1 MIKTIW
7 SENKKS
13 FFKYWLVIVITMIVA
28 YAAMYITLHVF
39 NLDIKKAIQ
48 GFKDST
54 NIDSAVKENTSYW
67 QGSLA
72 LFKNNWLVCVQILAI
87 SFLPIPFLYH
97 LSVILTSA
105 SVGVIL
111 AIGQKAG
118 MNIYEAFF
126 LGILPHSILELSV
139 FIFSALYARKIN
151 VLILGNIANLFRKNK
166 KTLPSFW
173 RQLKETFMVFLIII
187 TPGIFIAALIE
198 GYVTRFLF
206 NR

>member
-1 MIKTIW
+1 MIKTLW
-7 SENKKS
+7 NENKKS
-13 FFKYWLVIVITMIVA
+13 FFTYWIVIIITMIVA
-28 YAAMYITLHVF
+28 YVAMYVTLHVF
-39 NLDIKKAIQ
+39 DLDIKKAIQ

-54 NIDSAVKENTSYW
+54 NIRSTASRESSYW

-72 LFKNNWLVCVQILAI
+72 LFKNNWLVCVQILAL
-87 SFLPIPFLYH
+87 SFLPIPFLYN

-118 MNIYEAFF
+118 MNVYETFF
-126 LGILPHSILELSV
+126 LGILPHSVLELSV

-151 VLILGNIANLFRKNK
+151 SLVLKNIANLFRKNK
-166 KTLPSFW
+166 KELPSFW
-173 RQLKETFMVFLIII
+173 RQIKDTVIVFIIFI

-198 GYVTRFLF
+198 GYISRFLL
-206 NR
+206 NM

>member
-1 MIKTIW
+1 
-7 SENKKS
+7 
-13 FFKYWLVIVITMIVA
+13 
-28 YAAMYITLHVF
+28 MYIALHVF

-54 NIDSAVKENTSYW
+54 NIHSTASGKASYW
-67 QGSLA
+67 QGTVE
-72 LFKNNWLVCVQILAI
+72 LFKNNWLVCVQIIAL

-126 LGILPHSILELSV
+126 LGILPHSVLELSV

-151 VLILGNIANLFRKNK
+151 SLILGNIANLFRKSK

-173 RQLKETFMVFLIII
+173 RQLKDTFIVFVIFI

-198 GYVTRFLF
+198 GYITRFLF
-206 NR
+206 DR